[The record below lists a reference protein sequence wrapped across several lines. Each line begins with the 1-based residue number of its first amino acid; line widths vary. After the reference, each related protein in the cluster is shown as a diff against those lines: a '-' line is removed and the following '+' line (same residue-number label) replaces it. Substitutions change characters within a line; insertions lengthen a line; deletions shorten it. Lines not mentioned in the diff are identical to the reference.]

1 MRPIILTAPAST
13 GASQPAVVDYLQA
26 PVTIGL
32 MIEFPNSASATC
44 AVQYTYDDPF
54 ATYATNWATNANWQ
68 THPIL
73 TGITSNSDGYI
84 ATPVRGIRLNN
95 TAWASGNPT
104 LTIVQGG
111 VQSG

>member
-1 MRPIILTAPAST
+1 M
-13 GASQPAVVDYLQA
+13 DYLQA

-44 AVQYTYDDPF
+44 EVQYTYDDPF
-54 ATYATNWATNANWQ
+54 AAYATNWATNANWQ
-68 THPIL
+68 NHPIL
-73 TGITSNSDGYI
+73 NGITSASSDYI

-95 TAWASGNPT
+95 TAWSSGQPT

-111 VQSG
+111 VASG